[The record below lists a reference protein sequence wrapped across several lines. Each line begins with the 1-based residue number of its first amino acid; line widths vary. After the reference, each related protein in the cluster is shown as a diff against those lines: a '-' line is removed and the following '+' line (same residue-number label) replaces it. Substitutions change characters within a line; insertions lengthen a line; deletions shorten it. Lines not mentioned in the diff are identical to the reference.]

1 MNIQNKFKILI
12 VFVGCLLLR
21 LIPFRAPNLE
31 PIMASIM
38 PFGKKYG
45 AIASFIFGFISILF
59 YDLLTNFGSW
69 TWITAFAYGFVGVAS
84 TFYFKK
90 FKTSALNFAIFAF
103 MATIVFDVVTGIL
116 VAPFYGQT
124 MYQAAILQIPF
135 TALHLAGNIA
145 FALTISPLLNY
156 FFEKEF
162 SFGITRSSVL
172 VKN

>member
-1 MNIQNKFKILI
+1 MNMQNKFKIVI
-12 VFVGCLLLR
+12 VFMGCLLLR
-21 LIPFRAPNLE
+21 LIPFRAPNIE

-45 AIASFIFGFISILF
+45 AIAGFFFGFLSIVL
-59 YDLLTNFGSW
+59 YDLMTNFGSW
-69 TWITAFAYGFVGVAS
+69 TLITAFAYGIVGLVS

-90 FKTSALNFAIFAF
+90 YKTKPINFAIFAF
-103 MATIVFDVVTGIL
+103 MGTIFFDVVTGIL

-124 MYQAAILQIPF
+124 MWSAFILQIPF

-145 FALTISPLLNY
+145 FALTISPALNY

-162 SFGITRSSVL
+162 NFNLNKKSVL
-172 VKN
+172 LKS